1 MEQKNGRMNGLRGRK
16 EFLEE
21 FGMLM
26 KGIGNDEWWSR
37 KKWGAV
43 IFMNIIVVAA
53 YFMAWGYFVLPLKS
67 EEIPI
72 KQME

>member
-1 MEQKNGRMNGLRGRK
+1 MNGLRGRK
-16 EFLEE
+16 EFLKE

-37 KKWGAV
+37 KKCGAV
-43 IFMNIIVVAA
+43 IFMIIIVVAA
-53 YFMAWGYFVLPLKS
+53 YYLAWGYFVLPLKS